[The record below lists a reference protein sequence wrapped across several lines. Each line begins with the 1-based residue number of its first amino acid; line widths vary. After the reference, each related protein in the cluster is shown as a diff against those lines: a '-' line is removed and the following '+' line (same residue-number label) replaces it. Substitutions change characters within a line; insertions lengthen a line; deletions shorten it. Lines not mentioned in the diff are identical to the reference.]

1 MEECRPVTLACVGQ
15 GLFGWPVK
23 AQCRCYKLWFMPKHN
38 NNKKNTEGH
47 KIGGFV
53 AKYSVC
59 VSANNCEL
67 FISWKPLRAS
77 VPPHV
82 EQNAI

>member
-1 MEECRPVTLACVGQ
+1 MSVKVSLGGQ
-15 GLFGWPVK
+15 L
-23 AQCRCYKLWFMPKHN
+23 KLN
-38 NNKKNTEGH
+38 ADVINCDLCQNTTKKNTEGH

-53 AKYSVC
+53 AKDSVC
-59 VSANNCEL
+59 VSAKNCEL